1 MRGATCNVAGATIY
15 RAFDSCLDYFRHD
28 GSIEIREKKTEREGM
43 WQVWLL
49 FFFSFNVKEFR
60 EN

>member
-28 GSIEIREKKTEREGM
+28 GSIEIREKNGKKRNVTSAI
-43 WQVWLL
+43 V
-49 FFFSFNVKEFR
+49 FFFFR
-60 EN
+60 LM